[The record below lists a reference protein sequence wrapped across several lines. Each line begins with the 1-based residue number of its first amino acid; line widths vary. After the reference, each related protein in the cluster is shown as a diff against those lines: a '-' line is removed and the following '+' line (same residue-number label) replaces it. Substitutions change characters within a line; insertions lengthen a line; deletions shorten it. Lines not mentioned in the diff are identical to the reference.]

1 MPSVDEKL
9 EILNNRMSDLE
20 MTITQLRLDLKSA
33 GILHDEEYIPPVM
46 TDIPQ
51 EPRLKSMKVRKLEDI
66 DPFG

>member
-20 MTITQLRLDLKSA
+20 MSFTQLRLDLKSA
-33 GILHDEEYIPPVM
+33 GILHDEEYTPPPM
-46 TDIPQ
+46 TDILR
-51 EPRLKSMKVRKLEDI
+51 ETVKSDAVKKADEI